1 MRLHSIPRS
10 SPTELENIVEPSV
23 ARQVT
28 TAHSGGQLRGALRNV
43 QQTLALRVFL
53 DLHA

>member
-10 SPTELENIVEPSV
+10 SPTELENIAEPSV

-28 TAHSGGQLRGALRNV
+28 TAHSGGQLRGNV